1 MTASSRRG
9 FTLIELLVVIA
20 IIAILASILFPVF
33 AKARAKARQTVSASN
48 LRQFGLAIKMYST
61 DYDDRNPIIST
72 MFGNTPERTT
82 LNVLDHPRSPI
93 VVLGPYLKNVGI
105 FKNPAAV
112 NSVRH
117 NQGMRRTD
125 GELSYVFHGYDRP
138 WSTGVAPTQAACEPW
153 IGSHGDFSTP
163 PDPIGRSIQ
172 TSFFNGRLME
182 EDSIHGGVTHQL
194 IREAVLRPAT
204 GIPSLTN
211 PNRVPHEDFV
221 LALRSDGSVKPVRTN
236 GPTTQII
243 AANIWF

>member
-1 MTASSRRG
+1 MKRA

-48 LRQFGLAIKMYST
+48 LRQLGLAIKMYSQ
-61 DYDDRNPIIST
+61 DYDDRNPVIAT
-72 MFGNTPERTT
+72 MFGNDTSRMT
-82 LNVLDHPRSPI
+82 LDINHPLSPVMVLN
-93 VVLGPYLKNVGI
+93 PYVKSREV

-112 NSVRH
+112 NSVKH
-117 NQGMRRTD
+117 NIGMRRAD
-125 GELSYVFHGYDRP
+125 GELAYMFAGFDRP
-138 WSTGVAPTQAACEPW
+138 WASGVAPTQAACLPW
-153 IGSHGDFSTP
+153 LGSQGDFSTP

-172 TSFFNGRLME
+172 TSYFNGRLME

-194 IREAVLRPAT
+194 IRETVLRPAS
-204 GIPSLTN
+204 GNPSATN

-236 GPTTQII
+236 GPTTTIL